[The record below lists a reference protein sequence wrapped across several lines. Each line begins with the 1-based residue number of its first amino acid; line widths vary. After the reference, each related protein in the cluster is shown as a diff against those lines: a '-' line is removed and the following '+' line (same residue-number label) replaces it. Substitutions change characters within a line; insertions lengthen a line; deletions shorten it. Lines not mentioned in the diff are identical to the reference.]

1 MAEATLSVRGM
12 PGYLGNKTLQLD
24 DRSNSCR
31 DIIAWERRQLRGPLP
46 TQSIRSFKSWELLD
60 IKLLFSW
67 DRSCYCVLQ
76 LEINAE
82 KKVWKEGFYK
92 ILKDILFIRDRFL
105 LFMFFLLLTY
115 RSQWSPSHKPHFK
128 FLLQLETPNRRV
140 FCAFLSLF

>member
-31 DIIAWERRQLRGPLP
+31 DIRVWERRQLRGLLP

-67 DRSCYCVLQ
+67 DRSCYCAFA
-76 LEINAE
+76 IGDKGR
-82 KKVWKEGFYK
+82 KKV
-92 ILKDILFIRDRFL
+92 
-105 LFMFFLLLTY
+105 
-115 RSQWSPSHKPHFK
+115 
-128 FLLQLETPNRRV
+128 
-140 FCAFLSLF
+140 